1 MIFLVWLN
9 IGEDFADDAA
19 TPLRYDPAT
28 LFLVV
33 VRIASCFVRISS
45 PFTVKVA
52 GRLTGAILWSIF
64 RTLRKEM
71 YCRVDPFGFSGEPKL
86 LSLWHDSAVLGAFGG
101 KHEKTVAL
109 TSRHRDG
116 TFVENILRAVNVPSI
131 RGSSGK
137 SGGRAARELLRQAET
152 HNIVITPDG
161 PRGPRR
167 KMSRGIVYL
176 ASKTGNGII
185 PTGFACANAWEV
197 KGSWT
202 SLTIPKP
209 FSRVAMLCDEPI
221 YVPANLDEKELSWH
235 VEEVQKSMDRM
246 QEMAVRRLAE
256 PLSTQVP
263 AMQAPSLDKAA

>member
-1 MIFLVWLN
+1 
-9 IGEDFADDAA
+9 
-19 TPLRYDPAT
+19 
-28 LFLVV
+28 
-33 VRIASCFVRISS
+33 
-45 PFTVKVA
+45 
-52 GRLTGAILWSIF
+52 
-64 RTLRKEM
+64 M

-116 TFVENILRAVNVPSI
+116 TFVENILRAVNVPSV

-137 SGGRAARELLRQAET
+137 SGGRAARELLRQAES

-209 FSRVAMLCDEPI
+209 FSRVTMLCDEPI
-221 YVPANLDEKELSWH
+221 YVPSVLDETDLKRY
-235 VEEVQKSMDRM
+235 VEIVQKSMDKM
-246 QEMAVRRLAE
+246 QDLAVQRLAD
-256 PLSTQVP
+256 PTGNGIHSI
-263 AMQAPSLDKAA
+263 QATSLDRAA